1 MNKYLIKQTTKWY
14 HAWKMVTNIIWFNV
28 PLTGSV
34 LCHNLPKKNENEI
47 KKNKNSKQTKQVGS
61 FTFEM

>member
-1 MNKYLIKQTTKWY
+1 
-14 HAWKMVTNIIWFNV
+14 MVTNIIWFNV

-34 LCHNLPKKNENEI
+34 LCHNLPKKKNENEI
-47 KKNKNSKQTKQVGS
+47 KKKKNSKQTKQVGS